1 MKIKLDIRQSYMA
14 IQKKDLNIISVIGW
28 FESGEQ
34 AIYLLNENGKYSWQ
48 AISSNNTKIS
58 LLEQGIYSLHVE
70 KLPPVVFVK
79 PMTEENHDQL
89 SAISELMFSQYPE
102 INELPVVN
110 AEGNIVAVVKML
122 DPSEQKDKNMD
133 WESLKN
139 YGSTLPDEKIF
150 VSSLANP
157 RIENFF
163 HAFEDTGK
171 VNLLTN
177 DNIDSVLNESAL
189 LVFDH
194 DIFGSDVNKIN
205 ICDLYDSMYFRNV
218 IVCGD
223 GGYISVVANNIRKH
237 FPKFRI
243 VKEINISKEKISLD
257 TGCIAACSSKTVYDK
272 LVGDLA
278 TIHMP
283 LLDLHENKKL
293 IHVSECAQ
301 KTYSINDSNYP
312 VYVLTDVYGIPN
324 LMDGRSR
331 FALALYD
338 ANGNIYDC
346 SFSYMLPK
354 IPSMLNCLQPLETK
368 DEEIDIDVACYVCED
383 VSNNYWHFT
392 FQIMN
397 RLFAMEES
405 GFTGKYIVYDVTFT
419 RQMLQLLGIP
429 DERIVWFQKNENIR
443 YKIHELHYVHFFEN
457 AHGGHGIGV
466 LNRFASVI
474 LENSVTYKALS
485 RYPKRVFVK
494 RVGSRK
500 LLGVDKIL
508 EEFGF
513 YTVLL
518 EEHSVLEQ
526 VLYFHAADVVLA
538 SHGAGSANSIYMHD
552 GATFIETFSRSYINP
567 CCSFTMLTS
576 ERRIK
581 YRMVVDKGAGVLK
594 DPNIRGDYTIPDELL
609 RLTLLEACNSK

>member
-34 AIYLLNENGKYSWQ
+34 AIYLLNENGKYSGQ
-48 AISSNNTKIS
+48 AISSNSTKIS

-122 DPSEQKDKNMD
+122 DPSEQKDKDMD
-133 WESLKN
+133 WENLKN

-257 TGCIAACSSKTVYDK
+257 TGGGGQ
-272 LVGDLA
+272 LVA
-278 TIHMP
+278 
-283 LLDLHENKKL
+283 
-293 IHVSECAQ
+293 
-301 KTYSINDSNYP
+301 
-312 VYVLTDVYGIPN
+312 
-324 LMDGRSR
+324 
-331 FALALYD
+331 
-338 ANGNIYDC
+338 
-346 SFSYMLPK
+346 
-354 IPSMLNCLQPLETK
+354 
-368 DEEIDIDVACYVCED
+368 
-383 VSNNYWHFT
+383 
-392 FQIMN
+392 
-397 RLFAMEES
+397 
-405 GFTGKYIVYDVTFT
+405 
-419 RQMLQLLGIP
+419 
-429 DERIVWFQKNENIR
+429 
-443 YKIHELHYVHFFEN
+443 
-457 AHGGHGIGV
+457 
-466 LNRFASVI
+466 
-474 LENSVTYKALS
+474 
-485 RYPKRVFVK
+485 
-494 RVGSRK
+494 
-500 LLGVDKIL
+500 
-508 EEFGF
+508 
-513 YTVLL
+513 
-518 EEHSVLEQ
+518 
-526 VLYFHAADVVLA
+526 
-538 SHGAGSANSIYMHD
+538 
-552 GATFIETFSRSYINP
+552 
-567 CCSFTMLTS
+567 
-576 ERRIK
+576 
-581 YRMVVDKGAGVLK
+581 
-594 DPNIRGDYTIPDELL
+594 
-609 RLTLLEACNSK
+609 